1 MAIGWR
7 IAFSNCVG
15 RDSIFEL
22 DNELLQRI
30 EEISALCERIEHA
43 VNALIEQHGSRN
55 ETVDSAQ
62 ALQRSVLALK
72 RQLLQ
77 HYLECRIAGA
87 ASAAQTR

>member
-1 MAIGWR
+1 
-7 IAFSNCVG
+7 VG

-30 EEISALCERIEHA
+30 EEISSLCERIERA
-43 VNALIEQHGSRN
+43 VEALIDRHGSRN
-55 ETVDSAQ
+55 DTVDSAR

-77 HYLECRIAGA
+77 HYLECRIADA
-87 ASAAQTR
+87 AATAQSR

>member
-1 MAIGWR
+1 M
-7 IAFSNCVG
+7 G
-15 RDSIFEL
+15 RDSILEL

-30 EEISALCERIEHA
+30 DEISSLCERIEHA
-43 VNALIEQHGSRN
+43 VDALIEQHGSRS

-77 HYLECRIAGA
+77 HYLECRIEGA
-87 ASAAQTR
+87 ALASQSR